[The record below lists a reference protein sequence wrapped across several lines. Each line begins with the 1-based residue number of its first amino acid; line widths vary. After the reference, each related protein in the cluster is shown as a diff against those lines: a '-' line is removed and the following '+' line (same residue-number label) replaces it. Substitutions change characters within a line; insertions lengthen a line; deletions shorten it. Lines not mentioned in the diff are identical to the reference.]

1 MTLQTHLATGT
12 TTIARAFAI
21 TRRDGVTQG
30 FTDHDRDLTFDGITF
45 AAATGLDA
53 GAVEQMTGL
62 AVDNTEVAGA
72 LSAASL
78 SEADILAGRYDGAQ
92 VTIWRVNWADTEQ
105 RDILFR
111 GSLGEITRAGGA
123 FRAELRGL
131 SEALNQTGGR
141 VFHAACAAL
150 LGDSACGV
158 DMGAP
163 GRSVLGSVVTA
174 NGAEIVLDMGGQ
186 TSGYFTHGEV
196 TVLTGAATGLI
207 AMVRDDRALPAAQ
220 HHVTLW
226 SAFTLPLAPGD
237 LLRVRAG
244 CDKRA
249 ETCRVKFDNFLNFR
263 GFPHIPGEDWLTAY
277 PRSDQPNTGGR
288 RR

>member
-1 MTLQTHLATGT
+1 MTLQSHLATGT
-12 TTIARAFAI
+12 TTIARAFAL
-21 TRRDGVTQG
+21 TRRDGIILG

-45 AAATGLDA
+45 TAATGLDA

-62 AVDNTEVAGA
+62 AVDNAEVAGA

-78 SEADILAGRYDGAQ
+78 SETDILAGRYDGAQ
-92 VTIWRVNWADTEQ
+92 VTIWRVNWAVPDQ
-105 RDILFR
+105 REILFR
-111 GSLGEITRAGGA
+111 GTIGEITQSGGA
-123 FRAELRGL
+123 FKAELRGL

-141 VFHAACAAL
+141 VFHASCAAV

-158 DMGAP
+158 NIGAP
-163 GRSVLGSVVTA
+163 GRSVLGGVVA
-174 NGAEIVLDMGGQ
+174 VNGAEIVLNMGGQ
-186 TSGYFTHGEV
+186 ATGYFTHGEV
-196 TVLTGAATGLI
+196 TVLTGAAKGLI
-207 AMVRDDRALPAAQ
+207 AMVREDRALPPAQ
-220 HHVTLW
+220 HLVTLW
-226 SAFTLPLAPGD
+226 SAFTIPLAPGD

-249 ETCRVKFDNFLNFR
+249 ETCRVKFNNFLNFR